1 MAQEERRRSP
11 RISTS
16 IPIQA
21 SWTGADG
28 KFVEEQTNTEVFSNL
43 GARILVK
50 NTIEVG
56 QEIKII
62 NQHNQESMLGRV
74 VWVSDY
80 SNVKGR
86 LAAFEFLTPAADFW
100 GTVAYGS

>member
-1 MAQEERRRSP
+1 MPQEERRRSP

-21 SWTGADG
+21 SWTGKDD
-28 KFVEEQTNTEVFSNL
+28 KFVEEQTHTEVFSNL

-50 NTIEVG
+50 NPIEVG

-62 NQHNQESMLGRV
+62 NQQNQESMLGRV

-86 LAAFEFLTPAADFW
+86 LAAFEFLTPAGDFW